1 VTTESVTPSLEA
13 LELAVAR
20 RDRAAG
26 LNEAFKILRAVD
38 ERYGRV
44 DGIGGPAPGTELWL
58 ARITTRFC
66 AAFGPLIC
74 DPETVLT
81 PAVYEQLIAHHRW
94 IELMFS
100 ASGFASAE
108 HLIPLL
114 AAGEGAA
121 KRVPKENLARFL
133 MLYSAAAGM
142 GVNLDEA
149 ASADPPAA
157 IGASL
162 GYLGS
167 RFCFTDAGHAFR
179 EQLVEWLPLRLE
191 QVKLGGLALQALA
204 SPYMH
209 CSYASSP
216 AKHAMKAPMMAQMRR
231 GCLEA
236 GCREWDPAQP
246 RRRETRPT
254 IVVTTENFSLNHS
267 IWRTHSRSV
276 QALRDLFRVVGFFYP
291 QHLTPEV
298 AACFDEAL
306 PYAGEGGFLGIVRN
320 VADEV
325 LARTPAMVLHL
336 GVGMSPVVIALASL
350 RLAPVQ
356 AVSFGH
362 TATTASPVIDH
373 MILPDDFIGDPAL
386 FTENLVRLPAAA
398 MPYRVRD
405 GLGDETRA
413 ADLRRPGQGRGH
425 GDAGR
430 RVPHLPARLLG
441 ARPRRA
447 DAAPRAPPAHGGDP
461 SGAALRRLPGAAG
474 RLRLL
479 RLPLPLWEHEQH
491 RRRGAGRA
499 AGRLP
504 RRTRG
509 PRPRRRR
516 LFPPPGLSGGA
527 DRRRRGGVCG
537 ADREARGRP
546 GLARRVPRHRRQ
558 GRWRPPVLRRRRAPV
573 RGGGGRADHAAGGG
587 LDTKKPPAMTA
598 EGFEKL
604 DREDAARHVLPAVVV
619 VMVPMAMMVMPRA
632 RHGRPAER
640 DGEQGGENERAQHEV
655 SPASVRALNRI
666 ARALTSQA
674 LHRCNLVSG

>member
-1 VTTESVTPSLEA
+1 LSGAAAWKPGVSPDGPSLEA
-13 LELAVAR
+13 FELAVGR
-20 RDRAAG
+20 RDGAAG

-405 GLGDETRA
+405 GFDYRAVRQRAAAAAADPAGPLRIALPASAMKLAPPIFDALAKVAATATRDVEFHIFPLGCSGLGHAELTRRLAPRLPMAVIHPELPYDDYLERLGACAFFVCPFPYGNMNSIVDAALAGLPGVCRDGPEAHAHADGAYFRRLGFPEALIAADEAEYVAQIVRLVDDPAWLAECRAIAAKVDGAHPFFDGDERLFA
-413 ADLRRPGQGRGH
+413 AAV
-425 GDAGR
+425 AG
-430 RVPHLPARLLG
+430 LIM
-441 ARPRRA
+441 
-447 DAAPRAPPAHGGDP
+447 PPA
-461 SGAALRRLPGAAG
+461 GA
-474 RLRLL
+474 
-479 RLPLPLWEHEQH
+479 
-491 RRRGAGRA
+491 
-499 AGRLP
+499 
-504 RRTRG
+504 
-509 PRPRRRR
+509 
-516 LFPPPGLSGGA
+516 
-527 DRRRRGGVCG
+527 
-537 ADREARGRP
+537 
-546 GLARRVPRHRRQ
+546 
-558 GRWRPPVLRRRRAPV
+558 
-573 RGGGGRADHAAGGG
+573 
-587 LDTKKPPAMTA
+587 
-598 EGFEKL
+598 
-604 DREDAARHVLPAVVV
+604 
-619 VMVPMAMMVMPRA
+619 
-632 RHGRPAER
+632 
-640 DGEQGGENERAQHEV
+640 
-655 SPASVRALNRI
+655 
-666 ARALTSQA
+666 
-674 LHRCNLVSG
+674 